1 MEKMVVVPTISC
13 GHCVMTIER
22 ELRELEGITGVVG
35 DENARTVKVSWQEPA
50 SWESIE
56 MTLRDI
62 GYPPEK

>member
-1 MEKMVVVPTISC
+1 
-13 GHCVMTIER
+13 MTIER